1 MKIGI
6 LTVHRAYNYG
16 SVLQCYALQEYLKSL
31 GHDVWVIDYRQPWTE
46 AVYKAFSFYYIKKQ
60 IKHPRVIFN
69 YIKGYNRRKKT
80 TKQRKLIFST
90 FMKRFRL
97 SEPCYWANDIPQD
110 FDRYII
116 GSDQLWS
123 HACFGGEDRVYLGF
137 FSHRKNSKVI
147 GYALSS
153 NTNSLI
159 IFGRDRLSHI
169 IANFDS
175 LSVREPF
182 IADFIQEKLGIT
194 VPVVLDPTLLTDAN
208 LWDNL
213 INEKWK
219 YKNYIAIY
227 QARNVAGN
235 PTYLKDKAQ
244 NFANELEC
252 DVIDLSSM
260 TYSVE
265 DFVSIIKYAKYV
277 LTTSFHATV
286 FSLIMKTPCYAIKLD
301 DGFDGRYVDL
311 LHAVG
316 LDKEIAERNFIPK
329 PQEINFLIAAKNL
342 FTLRMDSIK
351 YLEKSL

>member
-1 MKIGI
+1 MKIRNQPDTPLQI
-6 LTVHRAYNYG
+6 NDATNEQIPRLKWLTLNGNIVENIEDDIRNNIELWSKWLS
-16 SVLQCYALQEYLKSL
+16 SVRYL
-31 GHDVWVIDYRQPWTE
+31 
-46 AVYKAFSFYYIKKQ
+46 
-60 IKHPRVIFN
+60 
-69 YIKGYNRRKKT
+69 
-80 TKQRKLIFST
+80 ST
-90 FMKRFRL
+90 RE
-97 SEPCYWANDIPQD
+97 S
-110 FDRYII
+110 I
-116 GSDQLWS
+116 GSS
-123 HACFGGEDRVYLGF
+123 II
-137 FSHRKNSKVI
+137 SKI
-147 GYALSS
+147 
-153 NTNSLI
+153 T
-159 IFGRDRLSHI
+159 GR
-169 IANFDS
+169 
-175 LSVREPF
+175 
-182 IADFIQEKLGIT
+182 T
-194 VPVVLDPTLLTDAN
+194 VSTVLDPTLLTDAN